1 MSGASAPGA
10 APPNAI
16 TRLRTLVRLRPLV
29 YAVGLGL
36 GLAAVATGIR
46 AIFYV
51 MCAVLLSP
59 AIAALL
65 ARAAR
70 PTRAHFTF
78 EGKVATFFAVGFLAA
93 ALNTGTNL
101 LYFLFAALVAL
112 HVASLVA
119 SGLVFRGLY
128 VRRRVPA
135 RVRAREEF
143 DADVTVKN
151 EKRYGSFGVFIEEAR
166 PALLDP
172 KQRPAAFIPAIGGR
186 RTARAAWTTS
196 FTRRGEHTLEGVALE
211 TRFPFGLIARRIEIA
226 APQEV
231 LVLPA
236 TFRVKPELLARAS
249 ASEGV
254 ARRLLLTEER
264 RDVVR
269 SLRDYRPGDHPR
281 SIHWRASAHRGT
293 LVVKDF
299 EKTEPERALVVLDT
313 FRDPGAP
320 PPGARE
326 GLRPPGS
333 AKGGVGVSPAH
344 ERAGGTPTPLA
355 DDALEAAVSLAASLL
370 TALRDRGMKVGLAAR
385 TPLPE
390 VHPPD
395 RGTSVARLHAA
406 LARLTPPGDGDL
418 AALVQ
423 KARPATER
431 ARVILVTTRPEAAAR
446 EALAGLALDLVL
458 PVDAEGALLRYKEEA
473 AK

>member
-1 MSGASAPGA
+1 MSGAGAPGA

-29 YAVGLGL
+29 YALGLGL

-119 SGLVFRGLY
+119 SGLVFRRLY

-135 RVRAREEF
+135 RVRALEEF
-143 DADVTVKN
+143 EADVTVKN

-166 PALLDP
+166 PALLAAGR
-172 KQRPAAFIPAIGGR
+172 RPAAFIPAIGGR
-186 RTARAAWTTS
+186 KTARAVWTTS

-254 ARRLLLTEER
+254 ARRLLVTEER

-313 FRDPGAP
+313 FAT
-320 PPGARE
+320 
-326 GLRPPGS
+326 PGS

-344 ERAGGTPTPLA
+344 ERAGGTPAPLA
-355 DDALEAAVSLAASLL
+355 DDVLEAAVSLAASLL

-458 PVDAEGALLRYKEEA
+458 PVDAEGALRRYGVEA
-473 AK
+473 AR